1 MLKIFRVMLICA
13 QKLKRPK
20 VKGLD
25 LDGLQAIVRD
35 NAKQRFALK
44 EELDGQGKAVL
55 WIKANQGH
63 SVAVSAALVHLSEVD
78 GQQVE
83 DLDLVP
89 ITSPEEAPVVV
100 HGTYERFWPLI
111 GS

>member
-1 MLKIFRVMLICA
+1 M
-13 QKLKRPK
+13 
-20 VKGLD
+20 KGLD

-44 EELDGQGKAVL
+44 EELDEQGKAVL

-63 SVAVSAALVHLSEVD
+63 SVAVSTATIHKSEAYY
-78 GQQVE
+78 QQVE

-89 ITSPEEAPVVV
+89 ITSAEEAPVVV
-100 HGTYERFWPLI
+100 HGTYERFWPQI
-111 GS
+111 GSSNRLSCALS